1 LLVFKIVKGLLYY
14 ATDGLLV
21 IFLILASINIQLWIL
36 LTLALVN
43 ITQPKKRM
51 VFLTIGSVNKPVK

>member
-21 IFLILASINIQLWIL
+21 IFLTLASINIQLWIL

>member
-1 LLVFKIVKGLLYY
+1 MLVFKIVKGLLYY

-21 IFLILASINIQLWIL
+21 IFLTLASINIQLWIL